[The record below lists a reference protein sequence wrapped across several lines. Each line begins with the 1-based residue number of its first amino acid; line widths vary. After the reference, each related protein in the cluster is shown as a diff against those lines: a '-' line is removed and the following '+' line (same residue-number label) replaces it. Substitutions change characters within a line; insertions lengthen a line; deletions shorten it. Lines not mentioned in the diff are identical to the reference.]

1 MSKLRE
7 IFNGNYKPPK
17 NSSKGRC
24 VRASQVFAEA
34 KCAGI
39 NPQEFADKINAAFDE
54 QEANESTNYSA
65 KERQNILEMARQAG
79 MDVSTSDGRKKAL
92 EGYNPHITND
102 EDSLL
107 ENEATTLAEKL
118 DTTLEIARNIL
129 LKERKQK
136 EAEELK
142 AKKIDSLIRETMLA
156 GGFKPKK

>member
-7 IFNGNYKPPK
+7 IFDGSYKPPK
-17 NSSKGRC
+17 DSSKGRC

-65 KERQNILEMARQAG
+65 KERRSILEMARQAG
-79 MDVSTSDGRKKAL
+79 MDISTSDGRKKAF
-92 EGYNPHITND
+92 EVYDPNIAND
-102 EDSLL
+102 PDTLL
-107 ENEATTLAEKL
+107 ENEAIMLAEKL

-129 LKERKQK
+129 LKEREQK

-142 AKKIDSLIRETMLA
+142 AKKIDSLI
-156 GGFKPKK
+156 